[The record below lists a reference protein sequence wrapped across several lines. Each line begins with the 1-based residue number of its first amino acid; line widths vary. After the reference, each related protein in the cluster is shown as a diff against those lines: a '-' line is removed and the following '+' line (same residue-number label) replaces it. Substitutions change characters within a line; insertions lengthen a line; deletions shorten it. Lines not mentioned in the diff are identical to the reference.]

1 MAIQAQLY
9 SDNFGLPLCGGS
21 SEWIDNG
28 FGGFNPFSFNFQP
41 QKQQQ
46 FQERERMLQ
55 CLQHQQQR
63 NQTLFFDSGSTLRNT
78 NSTIVVNNVE
88 IVGCFEKQKQE
99 IDCYIRSQNERLR
112 LLLQEQRK
120 QQVGIMMKKIESKA
134 SALLRQKDEEIARA
148 VNKTMELENLLK
160 KLEMENQAWQ
170 RVAQEN
176 KAMVLSLN
184 STLEQLRENASHCY
198 NNVAEDAESCCEDNR
213 EEVKTEE
220 EGQGRRNTTPTTT
233 MVCKCCNSRSSCV
246 LLLPCRHLCSCKDC
260 EALLDS
266 CPVCKTGKKASI
278 EALIFRGEELSGKI
292 EGNSQNRKRKSDDL
306 DYGAW
311 DELQQNLCVW

>member
-55 CLQHQQQR
+55 CLQHQQQT

-99 IDCYIRSQNERLR
+99 IDYYIRSQVRICTI
-112 LLLQEQRK
+112 LLF
-120 QQVGIMMKKIESKA
+120 
-134 SALLRQKDEEIARA
+134 
-148 VNKTMELENLLK
+148 
-160 KLEMENQAWQ
+160 
-170 RVAQEN
+170 
-176 KAMVLSLN
+176 
-184 STLEQLRENASHCY
+184 QL
-198 NNVAEDAESCCEDNR
+198 
-213 EEVKTEE
+213 
-220 EGQGRRNTTPTTT
+220 
-233 MVCKCCNSRSSCV
+233 
-246 LLLPCRHLCSCKDC
+246 
-260 EALLDS
+260 
-266 CPVCKTGKKASI
+266 
-278 EALIFRGEELSGKI
+278 
-292 EGNSQNRKRKSDDL
+292 
-306 DYGAW
+306 
-311 DELQQNLCVW
+311 